1 MKLKSMVLNNFKNIK
16 SSKIEF
22 KSNNISGIY
31 GPNGSGKTA
40 IVEALEIVQL
50 YFTVNKYNITESNS
64 NSDTNLSQM
73 LKKEIFRLIK
83 KGEKTLAIELEI
95 EGNKDTF
102 KIELSFTKDALNN
115 IIVSK
120 ENILVK
126 DTLKKRQKFKTF
138 ISLDNSEPL
147 VYPKLILRNDTK
159 MESNNIISQIL
170 LDQGISNQ
178 SLLVKFSELNSF
190 IALIYQLLEHNNS
203 KEVKIPLNNA
213 LDEFF
218 VKFSVIFEYIRK
230 IFIVTLQDQALSNL
244 FLMKLTIHTKNS
256 HGSAPITLKGEH
268 NPLHI
273 DIAQEV
279 VNNVEQF
286 NKIFKY
292 LIPNSELICKITPLE
307 DSSETLVSLYIK
319 KDNIE
324 INIDNESAGIK
335 KLISI
340 AAALIYCMQDEN
352 ALIVIDELDAHIFE
366 YLLAEILKNMSEIAK
381 GQLVFTAHNLSVMEV
396 LDSNS
401 IIITSIKDGD
411 VSYNYFKKVSKTA
424 NLRQRYLRS
433 QFMWSEDNINPLELN
448 SSSLRASMRNLVESD
463 KYYSIYK
470 RN

>member
-64 NSDTNLSQM
+64 NSDKNLSQM

-147 VYPKLILRNDTK
+147 EYPKLILRNDTK

-203 KEVKIPLNNA
+203 KEVKIPLNV
-213 LDEFF
+213 FF
-218 VKFSVIFEYIRK
+218 
-230 IFIVTLQDQALSNL
+230 SNSL
-244 FLMKLTIHTKNS
+244 IEAK
-256 HGSAPITLKGEH
+256 
-268 NPLHI
+268 NPLSCI
-273 DIAQEV
+273 GKFQIA
-279 VNNVEQF
+279 
-286 NKIFKY
+286 
-292 LIPNSELICKITPLE
+292 IP
-307 DSSETLVSLYIK
+307 
-319 KDNIE
+319 
-324 INIDNESAGIK
+324 
-335 KLISI
+335 
-340 AAALIYCMQDEN
+340 
-352 ALIVIDELDAHIFE
+352 
-366 YLLAEILKNMSEIAK
+366 
-381 GQLVFTAHNLSVMEV
+381 
-396 LDSNS
+396 
-401 IIITSIKDGD
+401 
-411 VSYNYFKKVSKTA
+411 
-424 NLRQRYLRS
+424 
-433 QFMWSEDNINPLELN
+433 
-448 SSSLRASMRNLVESD
+448 
-463 KYYSIYK
+463 
-470 RN
+470 

>member
-1 MKLKSMVLNNFKNIK
+1 MIFSVTILGSGSALPTSKRLPSAHVLNAHERLFLIDCAEGTQMQLRKLKLRL
-16 SSKIEF
+16 SKIGHIF
-22 KSNNISGIY
+22 ISHLHGDHTLGLFGLLSTYNLLGRESELHIY
-31 GPNGSGKTA
+31 AHKELEPILWTNVDFF
-40 IVEALEIVQL
+40 VEKLRYKLVFHALNPREKECVYENDKL
-50 YFTVNKYNITESNS
+50 YVESIP
-64 NSDTNLSQM
+64 LRHRIPACGF
-73 LKKEIFRLIK
+73 IFR
-83 KGEKTLAIELEI
+83 EKEC
-95 EGNKDTF
+95 G
-102 KIELSFTKDALNN
+102 LN
-115 IIVSK
+115 
-120 ENILVK
+120 
-126 DTLKKRQKFKTF
+126 
-138 ISLDNSEPL
+138 
-147 VYPKLILRNDTK
+147 
-159 MESNNIISQIL
+159 
-170 LDQGISNQ
+170 
-178 SLLVKFSELNSF
+178 
-190 IALIYQLLEHNNS
+190 
-203 KEVKIPLNNA
+203 
-213 LDEFF
+213 
-218 VKFSVIFEYIRK
+218 IRK
-230 IFIVTLQDQALSNL
+230 ELIEKYELGLA
-244 FLMKLTIHTKNS
+244 
-256 HGSAPITLKGEH
+256 
-268 NPLHI
+268 
-273 DIAQEV
+273 DIAS
-279 VNNVEQF
+279 
-286 NKIFKY
+286 IKY
-292 LIPNSELICKITPLE
+292 GADMVTPSGELIPNSELICKITPLE